1 MNNNVLAVLP
11 ANADSRQFCG
21 TITGSTDFKKIGG
34 GGKTAINFC
43 NYVIC
48 NMIW

>member
-34 GGKTAINFC
+34 VKTAINFC